1 MKTSSARTVSRAL
14 NRLSVACQDEVTAL
28 EPAARRLGGERGA
41 RLSMQ
46 SARRAVFV
54 RDLAAGVLEL
64 GGVPAKQPS
73 YGARVSAALRG
84 VRELA
89 TGVHQG
95 SHYVACEHAA
105 ENTADAYS
113 SALGLEL
120 PPDVRFGLER
130 QFAEVSFDQKELHW
144 LRFGGDPSEAPGK
157 GLPWTDGNK
166 PSENPQA

>member
-1 MKTSSARTVSRAL
+1 MMTNSARTVSRAL

-28 EPAARRLGGERGA
+28 EPAARRMGGERGA
-41 RLSMQ
+41 RLKMQ

-54 RDLAAGVLEL
+54 HDLAAGVLAL
-64 GGVPAKQPS
+64 GGVPSTRPS
-73 YGARVSAALRG
+73 YGARVSAALRS

-95 SHYVACEHAA
+95 THYVACEHAA
-105 ENTADAYS
+105 ENTAEACS
-113 SALGLEL
+113 NALGLDL
-120 PPDVRFGLER
+120 PDDVRFGLER
-130 QFAEVSFDQKELHW
+130 QLAEVSFDQKELHW

-166 PSENPQA
+166 PSENLPA